1 MSLLDKLFAAGRALH
16 AGESLKNPAT
26 WKTFNLIFTNFA
38 VILAVIFQFAGIDVT
53 DSQQNMI
60 ANGLATLGVV
70 LFNTYFTVATT
81 EKLGIPAKK

>member
-1 MSLLDKLFAAGRALH
+1 MSLLDKLFAAGRALR
-16 AGESLKNPAT
+16 AGEVLKNPTT

-38 VILAVIFQFAGIDVT
+38 VILAVIFQFAGIEVT

-70 LFNTYFTVATT
+70 IFNTYFTVATT
-81 EKLGIPAKK
+81 DKLGLPPKK

>member
-1 MSLLDKLFAAGRALH
+1 MSLLEKLFAAGRALR

-26 WKTFNLIFTNFA
+26 WKTFNLVFTN
-38 VILAVIFQFAGIDVT
+38 LAVIIAVVFQFAGIDVT

-60 ANGLATLGVV
+60 SNGLATLGVV

-81 EKLGIPAKK
+81 EKLGIKK